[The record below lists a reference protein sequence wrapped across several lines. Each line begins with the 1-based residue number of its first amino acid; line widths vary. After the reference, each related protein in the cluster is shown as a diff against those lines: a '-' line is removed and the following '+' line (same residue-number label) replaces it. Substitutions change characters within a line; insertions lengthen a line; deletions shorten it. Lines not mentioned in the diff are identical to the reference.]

1 MMSNLSYK
9 VYKTFIKFDVI
20 KWIDD
25 ISIDK

>member
-1 MMSNLSYK
+1 MNNLSYK

-25 ISIDK
+25 ISINDK